1 MGEASIVPETATVN
15 LDLTGRSA
23 LVTGAASGIGRAC
36 AGRLARAGASVTVLD
51 VDGDAA
57 KKVAEGIGGEAL
69 QADLSDYEVLD
80 DLEVDADIIVNNAG
94 LQHVAPI
101 EEFPPERFSLI
112 LRIMLEAPFRIL
124 QKALPGMYEK
134 GWGRVVNI
142 SSVHGLR
149 ASPYKSA
156 YVSAKHGLE
165 GLSKTVALEGGPRG
179 VTSNCVDPAY
189 VKTPLVEKQI
199 ADQARIHGIS
209 EDEVIEKI
217 MLTEPAIKRLIEPEE
232 VAELALFLCS
242 KEASFINGASIV
254 MDGGWTAR

>member
-23 LVTGAASGIGRAC
+23 LVTGAASGIGRTC

-57 KKVAEGIGGEAL
+57 KEVAEGIGGEAL

-80 DLEVDADIIVNNAG
+80 NLEVDAEIIVNNAG

-209 EDEVIEKI
+209 DDEVIEKI

-242 KEASFINGASIV
+242 KEASFINGSSIV

>member
-1 MGEASIVPETATVN
+1 
-15 LDLTGRSA
+15 
-23 LVTGAASGIGRAC
+23 
-36 AGRLARAGASVTVLD
+36 VTVLD

-80 DLEVDADIIVNNAG
+80 NLEVDAEIIVNNAG

-165 GLSKTVALEGGPRG
+165 GLSKTIALEGGPRG

-242 KEASFINGASIV
+242 KEASFMNGASIV

>member
-1 MGEASIVPETATVN
+1 MGEASIVSETATVN

-23 LVTGAASGIGRAC
+23 LVTGAASGIGRTC

-80 DLEVDADIIVNNAG
+80 NLEVDAEIIVNNAG

>member
-1 MGEASIVPETATVN
+1 MD

-57 KKVAEGIGGEAL
+57 KEVAEGIGGEAL

-80 DLEVDADIIVNNAG
+80 NLEVDADIIVNNAG

-134 GWGRVVNI
+134 GWGRVINI

-165 GLSKTVALEGGPRG
+165 GLSKTLALEGGPRG

-217 MLTEPAIKRLIEPEE
+217 MLTEPVIKRLIEPEE

-242 KEASFINGASIV
+242 KEASFINGSSIV